1 MADQKL
7 TKEQIDLLENFP
19 VDPCVECD
27 LGPGCSCQERTDY
40 KDKWSKLRE
49 LGLDDVAYDIIK
61 IKDYKKKIKRFQS
74 EINVLEKNN
83 AEILKQL
90 SLSVL
95 NV

>member
-1 MADQKL
+1 M
-7 TKEQIDLLENFP
+7 
-19 VDPCVECD
+19 
-27 LGPGCSCQERTDY
+27 
-40 KDKWSKLRE
+40 
-49 LGLDDVAYDIIK
+49 AYDIIK

>member
-1 MADQKL
+1 MADKKL

-49 LGLDDVAYDIIK
+49 LGLADVAYDIIK